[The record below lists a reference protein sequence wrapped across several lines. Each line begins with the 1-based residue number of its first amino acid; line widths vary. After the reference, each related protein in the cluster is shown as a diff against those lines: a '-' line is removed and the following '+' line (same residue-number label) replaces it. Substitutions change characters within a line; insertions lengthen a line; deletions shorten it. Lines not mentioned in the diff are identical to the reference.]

1 MSTFLD
7 FVQIENDLAA
17 PFSSSLLFRRHI
29 MTTSDKNLQK
39 KIQIQIKQS
48 RKYSYHAI
56 ARSVG
61 QLCALCRDAF
71 WNGAPCP
78 VVANLVRIWGKKCWF
93 CSKKENNAFCTLP
106 DWPGVANL
114 IITSLLVRDWFRTRK
129 RQILGFE
136 TKNRSS
142 SKEHT
147 HVFNRLYSKDKE
159 CSPLSC
165 WWSAGTVQ
173 GIAHGLFGCDLRHRH
188 QHIIII
194 IIVIIIITSLLLNY
208 ISLWSRFGI

>member
-1 MSTFLD
+1 M
-7 FVQIENDLAA
+7 Q
-17 PFSSSLLFRRHI
+17 
-29 MTTSDKNLQK
+29 
-39 KIQIQIKQS
+39 IQIQIETEQEIFLPCHCEE
-48 RKYSYHAI
+48 RRA
-56 ARSVG
+56 
-61 QLCALCRDAF
+61 ALCTLPGCILERCSMSRCCKPGSD
-71 WNGAPCP
+71 
-78 VVANLVRIWGKKCWF
+78 LKKKVLILF
-93 CSKKENNAFCTLP
+93 KENNAFCTLP
-106 DWPGVANL
+106 GWPGVANL

-194 IIVIIIITSLLLNY
+194 TIIIVIIIITSLLLNY
-208 ISLWSRFGI
+208 ISL

>member
-1 MSTFLD
+1 MPLRGASGSSVHFAGMHFGTLLHVPLLQTWLGFEEKSVD
-7 FVQIENDLAA
+7 FVQ
-17 PFSSSLLFRRHI
+17 R
-29 MTTSDKNLQK
+29 
-39 KIQIQIKQS
+39 
-48 RKYSYHAI
+48 
-56 ARSVG
+56 
-61 QLCALCRDAF
+61 
-71 WNGAPCP
+71 
-78 VVANLVRIWGKKCWF
+78 
-93 CSKKENNAFCTLP
+93 KENNAFCTLP

-114 IITSLLVRDWFRTRK
+114 IITSLLVRDWFRTRT

-136 TKNRSS
+136 TKNRRL

-147 HVFNRLYSKDKE
+147 QVFNRLFSKDKE

-194 IIVIIIITSLLLNY
+194 IIIIIVIIIAILQ
-208 ISLWSRFGI
+208 